1 MHEIEQKEEE
11 DNSLKGKLV
20 AFFDIERDPLV
31 KAFKDKTK
39 PKEEKTSEWAYV

>member
-1 MHEIEQKEEE
+1 MHTTEQK

-31 KAFKDKTK
+31 KAVKGRVK
-39 PKEEKTSEWAYV
+39 PEEKETEWEYIQKK